1 MATTKNFLPADV
13 PIAEQGIGW
22 RVSRAWLHFFQRI
35 NNQASDAGPGD
46 VTASGTLTDHEVVLG
61 DGTTEIRT
69 LGTTGVAGRVLTS
82 HGAGADPQWDAVSAG
97 TVTTTGSPASGNLTK
112 FSGATSITNADLT
125 GDVTTSG
132 TVATTLANTAVMP
145 GTYGDDTHVA
155 QFTVD
160 SKGRLIFA
168 QDVAILGL
176 GVSYIPLSLGVEPL
190 TFVSDGAGSPILIPF
205 TP

>member
-46 VTASGTLTDHEVVLG
+46 VTAVGVLTDHEVVLG

-82 HGAGADPQWDAVSAG
+82 HGAGADPQWDAVPSSG

-132 TVATTLANTAVMP
+132 TVATTLSTTSVVAGSYTNTSL
-145 GTYGDDTHVA
+145 
-155 QFTVD
+155 TVD
-160 SKGRLIFA
+160 AKGRLTAASNGSSSGGSQWSVLTNGDSANPEIIF
-168 QDVAILGL
+168 
-176 GVSYIPLSLGVEPL
+176 SLGDVVMIE
-190 TFVSDGAGSPILIPF
+190 